1 MLELWDM
8 MDNGK
13 AKSEN
18 ELPVCPIL
26 FRGNAHPFR
35 RVFENRS
42 YVVLQLNFTKY
53 IEYKPK
59 TISYTE

>member
-13 AKSEN
+13 AKNEH

-53 IEYKPK
+53 VEYKPK
-59 TISYTE
+59 TRLL